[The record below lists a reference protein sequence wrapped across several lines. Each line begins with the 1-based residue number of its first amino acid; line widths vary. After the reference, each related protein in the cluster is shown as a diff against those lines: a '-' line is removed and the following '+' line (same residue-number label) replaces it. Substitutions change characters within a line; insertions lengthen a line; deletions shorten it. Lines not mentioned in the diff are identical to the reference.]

1 MYNIL
6 LNKSQRFINDKCKS
20 VCNTYIHH
28 STGNYMFSVLQQ
40 MLYTTSTLV
49 NHMQIESSFVTVK
62 KGYKLVVRK
71 KKNSHNI
78 KQFIE
83 LCNLKN
89 QNTK

>member
-1 MYNIL
+1 
-6 LNKSQRFINDKCKS
+6 
-20 VCNTYIHH
+20 
-28 STGNYMFSVLQQ
+28 

-62 KGYKLVVRK
+62 KRYKLVVRK

-78 KQFIE
+78 KQSIE
-83 LCNLKN
+83 LRNLKN